1 MTDRPQAAAIP
12 PRRLAAL
19 LAAAAALALACAPED
34 PAERVA
40 RLRPQYK
47 AELTS
52 FVVKKPEPPEP
63 VAAPEE
69 MAGEEAGAPIEE
81 PAAGE
86 TPAPTEPMAEPAIE
100 ELPTTSDVILDI
112 LVSCNSREPLAGL
125 TLDVSHVGAAKQ
137 EKRRHR
143 VWVDTSKL
151 GNGAKTQVSH
161 VLEDIDYE
169 EGDGFH
175 VEVRRLVPPGE
186 RGDYPEFSG
195 AG

>member
-1 MTDRPQAAAIP
+1 VTDRRPAAAAS
-12 PRRLAAL
+12 RRLAAVVPLAL
-19 LAAAAALALACAPED
+19 LAAAAVLALACAPQD

-40 RLRPQYK
+40 RLRSQYQ

-52 FVVKKPEPPEP
+52 FVVRKPEPPEP
-63 VAAPEE
+63 VAVPEE
-69 MAGEEAGAPIEE
+69 TAGEQAAEPVAP
-81 PAAGE
+81 
-86 TPAPTEPMAEPAIE
+86 EPAIE
-100 ELPTTSDVILDI
+100 ELPTTSDVVLDI
-112 LVSCNSREPLAGL
+112 LLSCNSREPLAGL
-125 TLDVSHVGAAKQ
+125 TVDVSHVGAARQ

-143 VWVDTSKL
+143 VWVDTGKL

-175 VEVRRLVPPGE
+175 VEVRRLVPAGE